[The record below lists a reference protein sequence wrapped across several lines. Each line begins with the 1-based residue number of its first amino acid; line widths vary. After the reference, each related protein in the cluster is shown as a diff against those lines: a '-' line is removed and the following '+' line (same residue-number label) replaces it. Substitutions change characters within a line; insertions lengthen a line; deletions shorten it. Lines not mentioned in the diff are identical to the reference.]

1 MTVQPAM
8 ATNSAHQMA
17 CRLRR
22 QAMALG
28 AVVPS
33 GRVIIGSTPLVEVME
48 GARYSSVIF
57 RPTSID
63 SYAANTAARGLRSSA
78 PLVVGT

>member
-48 GARYSSVIF
+48 ELV
-57 RPTSID
+57 
-63 SYAANTAARGLRSSA
+63 TAE
-78 PLVVGT
+78 